1 MGCGPGKAYDSTK
14 SGVDCAGAACTV
26 GECCKDCVTQ
36 NVVPVIT
43 NTADAATVGTTSL
56 VVDAITNINVGMAV
70 SSNMAGGLFA
80 TNTRV
85 VMAAI
90 EGAKPTVTLSKP
102 TTASVLS
109 NAPVTLT
116 FEGAACASE
125 HAGACVT
132 SLAATAADADIDT
145 TELRCLVPHAGYF
158 VDATGTAQPY
168 FSTCGNTDGY
178 GKLFTDE
185 ACGPGQIYDGAKFA
199 NSCEGTT
206 CDDSADAARCC
217 KPATCGNTGDGSPFT
232 DQDCGAGYLYD
243 TAKADEPCTGASE
256 VQDKCCTDEQNSC
269 DGTVEQVR
277 IENERNL

>member
-14 SGVDCAGAACTV
+14 SGDECAGAACTV
-26 GECCKDCVTQ
+26 GECCKDCATQ
-36 NVVPVIT
+36 KVAPFT
-43 NTADAATVGTTSL
+43 TTTTDAATVGTTSL
-56 VVDAITNINVGMAV
+56 VLAAVTDIAVGMAV
-70 SSNMAGGLFA
+70 SGDSGLLA

-85 VMAAI
+85 VAVD
-90 EGAKPTVTLSKP
+90 EGSKTVTLSKP
-102 TTASVLS
+102 TA
-109 NAPVTLT
+109 APVLDGATVT

-206 CDDSADAARCC
+206 CDDSTDAARCC

-243 TAKADEPCTGASE
+243 TAKADEPCTGASCQ
-256 VQDKCCTDEQNSC
+256 VQVTCCTDEQNSC
-269 DGTVEQVR
+269 DGTEQVR